1 MTLLTSLIPKPIF
14 AIPAIKQT
22 QSHSLKQL
30 HLISLESKVSLEDK
44 KSSVSVSVSLN
55 DDDDDEKGQPD
66 GCNQDNGVIG
76 LPLLLP

>member
-44 KSSVSVSVSLN
+44 KSSVSVSVN

-76 LPLLLP
+76 LPLLLL